1 MRAARKAALAAVALT
16 VVPGAALAQAG
27 SNTQPA
33 PAAQTAQQTSG
44 LPVLTLDEALKQ
56 ASERNLDLQAAQ
68 ARLDQAKTA
77 SRKVWANYLPQLSV
91 GGSYNWNSSDAKLV
105 MPTGYYIRD
114 VGAPQGPPFDP
125 TREPGLDNPPGAQT
139 SLVQVPSDVI
149 ELEVQRKHQ
158 LGAQIQLSQALL
170 APALWPA
177 IDQAYLSA
185 ELAELNVENAR
196 REILFGVVQLY
207 YGAEALREAIG
218 VQERLLESNLAHEKD
233 AQLKFQQGVVPR
245 VALLRAQIERAR
257 TEQDVLRTKNSYRAS
272 LSSLA
277 TLLDREPDFEVGRPA
292 APALPGTAES
302 LEAEA
307 LEKRPDLQAA
317 RKNVQL
323 AEKGRTGT
331 LYRYLPSIGLTARY
345 SLSNTAGF
353 TGDYGIFTAGVGLNW
368 VLWDGGL
375 REAELREANA
385 RIVQSK
391 AEARAAENRVRDEL
405 RRAQLELESAEANR
419 VKADEQARLAV
430 ENAELVQKSF
440 EAGVAT
446 YLEVTDA
453 NVARRSAE
461 LSRVNEQL
469 NAELAALRLARAA
482 GIFNP

>member
-1 MRAARKAALAAVALT
+1 MGALRKAALAAVMISAG
-16 VVPGAALAQAG
+16 PALAQG
-27 SNTQPA
+27 GT
-33 PAAQTAQQTSG
+33 QTAQSGQPVQTARSESG
-44 LPVLTLDEALKQ
+44 RPVLTLDEALRQ
-56 ASERNLDLQAAQ
+56 AAEQNLDLKAAQ
-68 ARLDQAKTA
+68 ARLDQARTA

-91 GGSYNWNSSDAKLV
+91 GGSYNWNSTEATLA
-105 MPTGYYIRD
+105 MPTAYFIRD
-114 VGAPQGPPFDP
+114 VGEPQGPPFDP
-125 TREPGLDNPPGAQT
+125 SRPPGVDNPPGAPT
-139 SLVQVPSDVI
+139 SLVQVPAQVV
-149 ELEVQRKHQ
+149 ELEVQKQHQ
-158 LGAQIQLSQALL
+158 LGAQVQLSQALL

-177 IDQAYLSA
+177 IDQAYLSI

-218 VQERLLESNLAHEKD
+218 VQERLLESNRAHERD
-233 AQLKFQQGVVPR
+233 AQLKFEQGVVPR
-245 VALLRAQIERAR
+245 VALLRAQIDRAR
-257 TEQDVLRTKNSYRAS
+257 AEQDVVRTKNSYLSA

-277 TLLDREPDFEVGRPA
+277 TLLDREPDFEVTRPP
-292 APALPGTAES
+292 APAVPGDAAS
-302 LEAEA
+302 LEAQA
-307 LEKRPDLQAA
+307 LQDRPDLLAA
-317 RKNVQL
+317 RKNVEL
-323 AEKGRTGT
+323 AQKGRTGRI
-331 LYRYLPSIGLTARY
+331 YSYLPSIGLTARY
-345 SLSNTAGF
+345 QLSNTRGF
-353 TGDYGIFTAGVGLNW
+353 TGSYGTFTAGLGLNW

-375 REAELREANA
+375 READLREAGA
-385 RIVQSK
+385 RIVQTQ

-482 GIFNP
+482 GLFNP